1 MVDKDAKM
9 RDMKRQ
15 NFLLSSKIKL
25 LEEEMENLHEKI
37 DHTLKERNKLRK
49 EVNLSMNQMS
59 EQLMNS
65 RSGSPTISLS
75 GSNPHHLSSYG
86 NNSVNSFGHVGSN
99 GLTGSL
105 GNLNQITTAP
115 NFIEPFKTSSISSN
129 FYSNPGFTNEWH
141 KFKLNDPV
149 IRGGF
154 SPSNNNT
161 NNNNYSNLPQQ
172 QSQTNGHITN
182 AFDLS
187 ITSFLAGTSVNNDFN
202 STNTTPRSFI

>member
-49 EVNLSMNQMS
+49 EVNLSINQMS
-59 EQLMNS
+59 DQILNS

-75 GSNPHHLSSYG
+75 GSNTHHLSGY
-86 NNSVNSFGHVGSN
+86 NNSVNSFGHIGAN

-105 GNLNQITTAP
+105 GNLNMVSTAP

-129 FYSNPGFTNEWH
+129 FYANSGFTNEWH
-141 KFKLNDPV
+141 KFKLTDPV
-149 IRGGF
+149 NRGY
-154 SPSNNNT
+154 SSSNH
-161 NNNNYSNLPQQ
+161 NLMNQ
-172 QSQTNGHITN
+172 QSLQQPQISTNGNTIH

-202 STNTTPRSFI
+202 STNTTPRSFL